1 MNSQRALLRA
11 LMAAALMLTL
21 LASGSAFAQE
31 KPAAKPAERPAAKT
45 AAKPAATATPW
56 AVQVEPVSAE
66 EGQLPPDFA
75 MAIYERLVEEIG
87 KTGKFQQ
94 VFRSGDRR
102 ATDVPNLLILTT
114 KLEKFERGSQTK
126 RAVTTVAGAT
136 KVTVVVQL
144 ASRDEH
150 IKVSKKAEG
159 TVRLFGENI
168 KATQILAK
176 NIANL
181 INQSAF

>member
-1 MNSQRALLRA
+1 MNSQRALWRA
-11 LMAAALMLTL
+11 LAAAALLLTL
-21 LASGSAFAQE
+21 LAGASAFTQE
-31 KPAAKPAERPAAKT
+31 KPAATPT
-45 AAKPAATATPW
+45 AKPAATATPW
-56 AVQVEPVSAE
+56 AIQIEPVSAE
-66 EGQLPPDFA
+66 EGQLPPDYA
-75 MAIYERLVEEIG
+75 MAIYEKLIEEVG
-87 KTGKFQQ
+87 KTNKFQQ

-136 KVTVVVQL
+136 KVTVHAQL
-144 ASRDEH
+144 ATRDSQ
-150 IKVSKKAEG
+150 IKVDKTVAG

-168 KATQILAK
+168 KATQFLAK

-181 INQSAF
+181 INQASF

>member
-1 MNSQRALLRA
+1 MSSQRALLRA

-31 KPAAKPAERPAAKT
+31 KPAAKPAEKT

-56 AVQVEPVSAE
+56 AIQIETVSAE

-75 MAIYERLVEEIG
+75 MAIYEKLIEEVG
-87 KTGKFQQ
+87 KTNKFQQ

-102 ATDVPNLLILTT
+102 AIDVPNLLILTT

-136 KVTVVVQL
+136 KVTVHAQL
-144 ASRDEH
+144 ATRDSQ
-150 IKVSKKAEG
+150 IKVDKTAEG
-159 TVRLFGENI
+159 
-168 KATQILAK
+168 
-176 NIANL
+176 
-181 INQSAF
+181 

>member
-1 MNSQRALLRA
+1 MSRQRALFPV

-21 LASGSAFAQE
+21 LAGGSAFTQE
-31 KPAAKPAERPAAKT
+31 KPAAKAAT
-45 AAKPAATATPW
+45 KPAATATPW
-56 AVQVEPVSAE
+56 AIQIEPVSAD
-66 EGQLPPDFA
+66 EGALPPDFA

-87 KTGKFQQ
+87 KTNKFQQ

-126 RAVTTVAGAT
+126 RAVTTVGGAT
-136 KVTVVVQL
+136 KVSVHAQL
-144 ASRDEH
+144 ATRDSQ
-150 IKVSKKAEG
+150 IKMDKTVQG

-168 KATQILAK
+168 KATQNLAN
-176 NIANL
+176 NIANQ
-181 INQSAF
+181 INQSSF

>member
-1 MNSQRALLRA
+1 MSSQRALLRA

-21 LASGSAFAQE
+21 LASGSVFAQE
-31 KPAAKPAERPAAKT
+31 KPAAKPAAKPV
-45 AAKPAATATPW
+45 AKPAATATPW
-56 AVQVEPVSAE
+56 VIQIEPVSAE
-66 EGQLPPDFA
+66 EGKLPPDFA

-87 KTGKFQQ
+87 KTNKFQQ

-102 ATDVPNLLILTT
+102 ATDVPNLLTLTT
-114 KLEKFERGSQTK
+114 RLEKFERGSQTK

-136 KVTVVVQL
+136 KVTVNVQL
-144 ASRDEH
+144 ATRDSH
-150 IKVSKKAEG
+150 IKMAKTAHG

-168 KATQILAK
+168 KATQNLAK
-176 NIANL
+176 NIASL

>member
-11 LMAAALMLTL
+11 LMATALMLSL

-31 KPAAKPAERPAAKT
+31 KPAAKPAEKPAAKT
-45 AAKPAATATPW
+45 ATKPAATTTPW
-56 AVQVEPVSAE
+56 AIQIEPVSAE

-87 KTGKFQQ
+87 KTNKFQQ

-102 ATDVPNLLILTT
+102 ATDVPNLLTLTT
-114 KLEKFERGSQTK
+114 TLEKFERGSQTK

-144 ASRDEH
+144 TSRDEH

-176 NIANL
+176 NVAKL
-181 INQSAF
+181 INESAF

>member
-1 MNSQRALLRA
+1 MNRERVLLRA
-11 LMAAALMLTL
+11 FMTAALMVTL
-21 LASGSAFAQE
+21 LAGGTAFAQQ
-31 KPAAKPAERPAAKT
+31 KAAAKP

-56 AVQVEPVSAE
+56 AIQVEPVSAE
-66 EGQLPPDFA
+66 EGSLPPEFA
-75 MAIYERLVEEIG
+75 MAIYEKLIQDIE

-136 KVTVVVQL
+136 KVSVRAQL
-144 ASRDEH
+144 ATRDSQ
-150 IKVSKKAEG
+150 IKMDKTAQG
-159 TVRLFGENI
+159 TVRLFGENL
-168 KATQILAK
+168 KATQALAK
-176 NIANL
+176 NIATL
-181 INQSAF
+181 INQSSF

>member
-1 MNSQRALLRA
+1 MSRQRALLRA
-11 LMAAALMLTL
+11 LMAAALMLSL

-31 KPAAKPAERPAAKT
+31 KPAAKPAAKT
-45 AAKPAATATPW
+45 PESTTPW
-56 AVQVEPVSAE
+56 AVQIEPVSAE

-114 KLEKFERGSQTK
+114 TLEKFERGSQTK

-136 KVTVVVQL
+136 KISVHAKLATRDSQIKADKTVQ
-144 ASRDEH
+144 
-150 IKVSKKAEG
+150 G
-159 TVRLFGENI
+159 TVRLFGENL
-168 KATQILAK
+168 KATQALAK
-176 NIANL
+176 NIATL
-181 INQSAF
+181 ISQSSF

>member
-1 MNSQRALLRA
+1 MSNQRALLRA
-11 LMAAALMLTL
+11 LMAALMLTL
-21 LASGSAFAQE
+21 LAGASAFTQE
-31 KPAAKPAERPAAKT
+31 KP

-56 AVQVEPVSAE
+56 AIQIEPVSAE
-66 EGQLPPDFA
+66 EGALPPDFA
-75 MAIYERLVEEIG
+75 MAIYERLVEDIG
-87 KTGKFQQ
+87 KSNRFQQ

-136 KVTVVVQL
+136 KVSVRAQL
-144 ASRDEH
+144 ATRDSQ
-150 IKVSKKAEG
+150 IKVDKTVQG

-168 KATQILAK
+168 KATQALAK

-181 INQSAF
+181 IDSSSF

>member
-1 MNSQRALLRA
+1 MNSQRALWRA
-11 LMAAALMLTL
+11 LAAAALMLTL
-21 LASGSAFAQE
+21 LAGASAFTQE
-31 KPAAKPAERPAAKT
+31 KPAATP

-56 AVQVEPVSAE
+56 AIQIEPVSAE

-75 MAIYERLVEEIG
+75 MAIYEKLIEEIG
-87 KTGKFQQ
+87 KTNKFQQ

-144 ASRDEH
+144 TSRDEH

-181 INQSAF
+181 INQSSF

>member
-31 KPAAKPAERPAAKT
+31 KPAAKPAAKT

-102 ATDVPNLLILTT
+102 ATDVPNLLLLTT

-168 KATQILAK
+168 KATQVLAK

>member
-1 MNSQRALLRA
+1 MKSQRALWRA
-11 LMAAALMLTL
+11 LTAAALLMTL
-21 LASGSAFAQE
+21 LAGGSAYTQQT
-31 KPAAKPAERPAAKT
+31 PAAKT

-56 AVQVEPVSAE
+56 AVQIEPVSAE
-66 EGQLPPDFA
+66 EGKLPPDFA
-75 MAIYERLVEEIG
+75 MAIYEKLIEEVG
-87 KTGKFQQ
+87 KTNKFQQ

-136 KVTVVVQL
+136 KVSVHAQL
-144 ASRDEH
+144 ATRDSQ
-150 IKVSKKAEG
+150 IKMDKTAAG

-168 KATQILAK
+168 KATQALAK

-181 INQSAF
+181 VNQASF